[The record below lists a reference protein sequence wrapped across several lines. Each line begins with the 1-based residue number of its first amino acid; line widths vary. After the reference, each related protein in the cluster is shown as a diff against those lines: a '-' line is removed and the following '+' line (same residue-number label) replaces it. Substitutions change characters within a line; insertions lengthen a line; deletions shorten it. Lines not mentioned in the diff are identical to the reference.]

1 MYAGSKARGRALK
14 PTQASLQNRCRIVGL
29 HQLGCLEHL
38 NLHNVCD
45 KLQPVFEHWLQGE
58 PQFRPYCLPHYSLEG
73 KHFSTVQAAEDCSR
87 LHPVQALHFV
97 ETQLLIAASIT

>member
-1 MYAGSKARGRALK
+1 LTAGASKSSIMSAI
-14 PTQASLQNRCRIVGL
+14 SC
-29 HQLGCLEHL
+29 
-38 NLHNVCD
+38 NLF
-45 KLQPVFEHWLQGE
+45 FEHWLQDE